1 MLRLSLAQGGKGG
14 ASFSRLCACLT
25 QALGGDRVQDMNDW
39 YSYIELIEGHP
50 VISDSVI
57 YIVLSV
63 IGLIILGVW
72 RFFKKPE
79 SPKPATPPATGQ
91 ATIPTQEYTQL
102 VLDQAE
108 MLRVKAQHAKT
119 QEDLA
124 LINAMLAET
133 QSKLENIKQ
142 AYEDEKKRSGDI
154 IARLKREGNTID
166 AERLKQAIALAAR
179 FEYGAA
185 EKIFQSIK
193 DENELNV
200 EQSARASFGL
210 GKIAAAEL
218 RWQDAAEHFGT
229 AAHLH
234 PSFEHNL
241 AASYYYQRVGQ
252 YDRAMAIAKD
262 NVALAKR
269 DFGTDHPSY
278 ATGLNNLSSLLQA
291 TGRYKQAEPLYQE
304 ALEIAKNALGTDH
317 PTYATSLNNLAGL
330 LEAKGQY
337 EKAEPLYEE
346 ALEIIKKALGT
357 DHPDYAASLNNL
369 AGLLEETGR
378 LAQAEPLYQ
387 EALEISKKALG
398 TEHPNYATSLNNLA
412 GLLEETG
419 RLAEAEPLYK
429 EDLEITKNALG
440 TEHPDYATSL
450 NNLALLLKAK
460 GEYEKA
466 EPLYREALEIRKKA
480 LGTDHPSYAASL
492 NNLAELFRAKGEY
505 EKAEP
510 LYQEALKISKKALGA
525 DHPTTKTIQAN
536 YDGLLTDI
544 QKQKNSD
551 ST

>member
-14 ASFSRLCACLT
+14 ASFSRRCACLT
-25 QALGGDRVQDMNDW
+25 QALAGDRVQDMKNW
-39 YSYIELIEGHP
+39 YSYIELIEQHP
-50 VISDSVI
+50 VISGAI
-57 YIVLSV
+57 LSITGDILSIAGAILSI
-63 IGLIILGVW
+63 IGGIIWWVW
-72 RFFKKPE
+72 RFFKKSE
-79 SPKPATPPATGQ
+79 SLKSATLPATGQ

-142 AYEDEKKRSGDI
+142 AYEDEKKRSDDI

-210 GKIAAAEL
+210 GEIAAAEL

-241 AASYYYQRVGQ
+241 AASYYYWRVGQ

-269 DFGTDHPSY
+269 NFGTDHPDY
-278 ATGLNNLSSLLQA
+278 ATCLNNLAGLLKA
-291 TGRYKQAEPLYQE
+291 KGEYEKAEPLYRE
-304 ALEIAKNALGTDH
+304 ALEISKKALGTDH
-317 PTYATSLNNLAGL
+317 PTYATSLNNLAEL
-330 LEAKGQY
+330 FRAKDEY
-337 EKAEPLYEE
+337 EKAEPLY
-346 ALEIIKKALGT
+346 
-357 DHPDYAASLNNL
+357 
-369 AGLLEETGR
+369 R
-378 LAQAEPLYQ
+378 

-412 GLLEETG
+412 GLFQAKSEYEK
-419 RLAEAEPLYK
+419 AEPLYQK
-429 EDLEITKNALG
+429 ALEIRKTTLG
-440 TEHPDYATSL
+440 EKHPSYATNL
-450 NNLALLLKAK
+450 NNLAGLLKAK

-466 EPLYREALEIRKKA
+466 EPLHEEALEIRKKA

-492 NNLAELFRAKGEY
+492 NNLAELFRAKDEY
-505 EKAEP
+505 KKAEP
-510 LYQEALKISKKALGA
+510 LYQEALEIIKNALGA
-525 DHPTTKTIQAN
+525 DHPTTKTIQEN
-536 YDGLLTDI
+536 YDILLADI

>member
-1 MLRLSLAQGGKGG
+1 MLRLSLEQGGKGG
-14 ASFSRLCACLT
+14 VSFSRRCACLT
-25 QALGGDRVQDMNDW
+25 QALAGDRVQDMKNW
-39 YSYIELIEGHP
+39 YSYIELIEQHP
-50 VISDSVI
+50 VTLS
-57 YIVLSV
+57 IVV
-63 IGLIILGVW
+63 LIIGIVAPIIGGIIWWVW
-72 RFFKKPE
+72 RFFKKSE
-79 SPKPATPPATGQ
+79 SLKSATLPATGQ

-102 VLDQAE
+102 VLDQIE
-108 MLRVKAQHAKT
+108 KLRLEAQHAKT

-154 IARLKREGNTID
+154 IKRLKREGNTIGEKRID
-166 AERLKQAIALAAR
+166 DAIALAAR

-185 EKIFQSIK
+185 EKIFQRIK
-193 DENELNV
+193 DDNALNI

-241 AASYYYQRVGQ
+241 AASYYYKRVGQ

-269 DFGTDHPSY
+269 DFGTDHPDY
-278 ATGLNNLSSLLQA
+278 ATSLNNLAELLKA
-291 TGRYKQAEPLYQE
+291 KSEYEKAEPLYQK
-304 ALEIAKNALGTDH
+304 ALEITKNTLGTDH
-317 PTYATSLNNLAGL
+317 PSYATSLNNLAGL
-330 LEAKGQY
+330 L
-337 EKAEPLYEE
+337 
-346 ALEIIKKALGT
+346 
-357 DHPDYAASLNNL
+357 
-369 AGLLEETGR
+369 R
-378 LAQAEPLYQ
+378 R
-387 EALEISKKALG
+387 
-398 TEHPNYATSLNNLA
+398 
-412 GLLEETG
+412 TG

-450 NNLALLLKAK
+450 NNLAGLLEETGRLA
-460 GEYEKA
+460 EA
-466 EPLYREALEIRKKA
+466 EPLYQEALEIRKRA
-480 LGTDHPSYAASL
+480 LGVKHPDYAISL
-492 NNLAELFRAKGEY
+492 NNLALLLEAKGEY

-510 LYQEALKISKKALGA
+510 LYQEALEIIKNALGA
-525 DHPTTKTIQAN
+525 DHPTTKTIQEN
-536 YDGLLTDI
+536 YDILLADI